1 MIQKFKEWLFVAFFL
16 GIIIVL
22 LLGFYLNFQ
31 EKRQTKKAEADF
43 YMGCLL
49 AVQKNTTF
57 QNHNYLETTT
67 THPYRKNFLWMNFQQ
82 RSQGENSN
90 AKISYTSNYKLMTFI

>member
-57 QNHNYLETTT
+57 QNHNITTIWRRRQPIHT
-67 THPYRKNFLWMNFQQ
+67 
-82 RSQGENSN
+82 G
-90 AKISYTSNYKLMTFI
+90 KIFYG